1 MADCHE
7 AIIDRE
13 TYAKVQAE
21 MERRAGLMDPTYPFT
36 GKIKC

>member
-7 AIIDRE
+7 AIIDWE

-21 MERRAGLMDPTYPFT
+21 MERRAGLMDPIYPFT